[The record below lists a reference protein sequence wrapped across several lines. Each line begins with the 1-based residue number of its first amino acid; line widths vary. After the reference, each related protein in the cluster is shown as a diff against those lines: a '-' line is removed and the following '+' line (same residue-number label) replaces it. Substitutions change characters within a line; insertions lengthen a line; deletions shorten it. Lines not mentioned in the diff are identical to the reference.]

1 MCDISL
7 EPPDSTKLYGVYT
20 TLQMALDVCDS
31 MNDYEAINHP
41 NDIGTVTYRVE
52 GVIPNRPSLNVNTVR
67 STSVGGFTINIPP
80 GVNILPAEE
89 RQGIHRNKKSIG
101 IILRQVGN

>member
-7 EPPDSTKLYGVYT
+7 EPADSTKLYGVYT

-52 GVIPNRPSLNVNTVR
+52 GVIPNRPSINVNTVR
-67 STSVGGFTINIPP
+67 PTPTGGITINIPP
-80 GVNILPAEE
+80 GVYPVSNGSQKVIDMPGVTVTE
-89 RQGIHRNKKSIG
+89 N
-101 IILRQVGN
+101 